1 MQVSSV
7 NFTNFLDFIFGGFLQ
22 FGPAVTAAA
31 SVVRGLAAAE
41 AGGAVVAQCSY
52 SYDCSIQKLVF
63 GAAVWRRHLVPL
75 RLCEK
80 HLKAVY

>member
-1 MQVSSV
+1 MLYKRPVPKSE
-7 NFTNFLDFIFGGFLQ
+7 
-22 FGPAVTAAA
+22 
-31 SVVRGLAAAE
+31 VRE
-41 AGGAVVAQCSY
+41 AKLHKLNYLPQRRWCSY

-63 GAAVWRRHLVPL
+63 VAAVWRRHLVPL